1 MIKALFLATIWVI
14 LIVKSVLFGGVIP
27 PMKNLPNILTL
38 VRIAC
43 AGVFAYFFVCHQYNA
58 CVITFIISMVS
69 DVLDGAIARKYGCV
83 SDLGKV
89 LDPLADK
96 ITLLVVSVCFY
107 TEGWI
112 IWPMLAAVIIKESLM
127 IIGGLIMLRSNVVA
141 YSDRFGKASTVLF
154 CASITMAL
162 LEKSPLPLLLR
173 RICGLST
180 VLFCMSIVCSFIA
193 LGHYARTQFMHR
205 KA

>member
-1 MIKALFLATIWVI
+1 
-14 LIVKSVLFGGVIP
+14 
-27 PMKNLPNILTL
+27 MKNLPNILTL
-38 VRIAC
+38 VRIVC
-43 AGVFAYFFVCHQYNA
+43 AGVFAHFFVCHQYKA
-58 CVITFIISMVS
+58 CVATFIISMVS

-89 LDPLADK
+89 LDPFADK
-96 ITLLVVSVCFY
+96 ITLLVVSICFY
-107 TEGWI
+107 AEGWI
-112 IWPMLAAVIIKESLM
+112 NGLMLAAVIIKESLM

-162 LEKSPLPLLLR
+162 LSKFPLPKLLLDV
-173 RICGLST
+173 CGLST
-180 VLFCMSIVCSFIA
+180 ALFCMSIVCSFIA
-193 LGHYARTQFMHR
+193 LIHYARTQFMHR

>member
-1 MIKALFLATIWVI
+1 
-14 LIVKSVLFGGVIP
+14 
-27 PMKNLPNILTL
+27 MKNLPNILTL

-69 DVLDGAIARKYGCV
+69 DVLDGAI
-83 SDLGKV
+83 
-89 LDPLADK
+89 
-96 ITLLVVSVCFY
+96 FY

-180 VLFCMSIVCSFIA
+180 ALFCMSIVCSFIA

>member
-1 MIKALFLATIWVI
+1 
-14 LIVKSVLFGGVIP
+14 
-27 PMKNLPNILTL
+27 
-38 VRIAC
+38 
-43 AGVFAYFFVCHQYNA
+43 
-58 CVITFIISMVS
+58 
-69 DVLDGAIARKYGCV
+69 
-83 SDLGKV
+83 
-89 LDPLADK
+89 
-96 ITLLVVSVCFY
+96 
-107 TEGWI
+107 
-112 IWPMLAAVIIKESLM
+112 MLAAVIIKESLM

-193 LGHYARTQFMHR
+193 LGHYARTQFMRR

>member
-1 MIKALFLATIWVI
+1 
-14 LIVKSVLFGGVIP
+14 
-27 PMKNLPNILTL
+27 
-38 VRIAC
+38 
-43 AGVFAYFFVCHQYNA
+43 
-58 CVITFIISMVS
+58 
-69 DVLDGAIARKYGCV
+69 
-83 SDLGKV
+83 
-89 LDPLADK
+89 
-96 ITLLVVSVCFY
+96 
-107 TEGWI
+107 
-112 IWPMLAAVIIKESLM
+112 
-127 IIGGLIMLRSNVVA
+127 MLRSNVVA

-193 LGHYARTQFMHR
+193 LGHYARTQFMRR

>member
-69 DVLDGAIARKYGCV
+69 DVLDGAIARKYGCI

-89 LDPLADK
+89 L
-96 ITLLVVSVCFY
+96 VSVCFY

-180 VLFCMSIVCSFIA
+180 ALFCMSIVCSFIA

>member
-1 MIKALFLATIWVI
+1 MGYPYSEKRFIR
-14 LIVKSVLFGGVIP
+14 GVIP

-127 IIGGLIMLRSNVVA
+127 IIG
-141 YSDRFGKASTVLF
+141 ASTVLF

-180 VLFCMSIVCSFIA
+180 ALFCMSIVCSFIA
-193 LGHYARTQFMHR
+193 LGHYARTQFMRR

>member
-1 MIKALFLATIWVI
+1 M
-14 LIVKSVLFGGVIP
+14 
-27 PMKNLPNILTL
+27 
-38 VRIAC
+38 
-43 AGVFAYFFVCHQYNA
+43 
-58 CVITFIISMVS
+58 
-69 DVLDGAIARKYGCV
+69 
-83 SDLGKV
+83 
-89 LDPLADK
+89 
-96 ITLLVVSVCFY
+96 VSVCFY

-180 VLFCMSIVCSFIA
+180 ALFCMSYEDGLA
-193 LGHYARTQFMHR
+193 LVQTLENVQVLWILPDGTQYQTGNLPLW
-205 KA
+205 AA